1 MCKLLFR
8 FGADSVLYTLFL
20 LHFSNLILFHCL
32 ISFTLQMFNNKKGQK
47 TLHIFHPSYTYII
60 NYILS

>member
-1 MCKLLFR
+1 MCKVLFR
-8 FGADSVLYTLFL
+8 LWTDSALFTLIL

-47 TLHIFHPSYTYII
+47 ILHIFHPSYTYII